1 MGDICRQMCIFVAK
15 HFFGDAMKRLLI
27 IWLLVSSTIVQA
39 REIISLNEGWHFFYR
54 SENTSDNARI
64 VTLPH
69 SWNAIPSAGLPV
81 YETTGNYQRILHVPE
96 SWGSKRLFL
105 KFYGAQSVVD
115 LFVNGRYVGT
125 HQGAAAAFT
134 FEITDKIRFGSDN
147 TLFVCVSNNYRND
160 VLPTSTDL
168 NRYGGLYRE
177 VELIVTEPTAISPL
191 YFGSEGVLVHPRLV
205 TGDKVEGA
213 VDVHLTAKELGNSY
227 LTLEIFDA
235 AGRSVFSKRQR
246 IRVENKPVSIPFA
259 ISRPQL
265 WSPAQPALY
274 TVTAT
279 LGESDPTDRVSV
291 RTGFRAIGTE
301 KQGGL
306 TINNESIRLNGVT
319 LYHDAPYVGG
329 LLTKEQLDADLRQII
344 DMGANALRSAVQPH
358 PQHLYN
364 RCDEEG
370 LLVWVDIPFHRAFL
384 SDIAYFA
391 TPAFEQN
398 GLNQLQEI
406 VAQNINHPSVVMW
419 GLFSRLRMNGDNP
432 TTFIRKLHNTAR
444 TMDASRPT
452 VAHSNHN
459 GALNFIS
466 ELIVWKQEL
475 GWQRGSADDLTI
487 WRDQLQQ
494 NWSHLRSG
502 IAYGGNGM
510 VGHANLPANVLPN
523 ANHMPEER
531 QTRFHEEYM
540 RNLQNDSLF
549 WGVWVENMFDY
560 GSSRCAYG
568 VDCQGVVSFDR
579 RTCKD
584 AYYLYR
590 SLWNRRSPTLHLVG
604 KRYLPRNGHR
614 QVLRVYSS
622 AGTPQLTIGADT
634 VALVEYSPCQY
645 RTDSV
650 DLPDRAEVRIV
661 AGSLRDGF
669 IFPADFAPARPKQ
682 QGLLQKANLQ
692 PKD

>member
-1 MGDICRQMCIFVAK
+1 
-15 HFFGDAMKRLLI
+15 MKRLLI
-27 IWLLVSSTIVQA
+27 IWLLALSTIAQA
-39 REIISLNEGWHFFYR
+39 REIIPLNEAWLFFYR

-69 SWNAIPSAGLPV
+69 SWNTVPAVGLPV
-81 YETTGNYQRILHVPE
+81 YETTGNYQRVLHVPE
-96 SWGSKRLFL
+96 SWASKRLFL
-105 KFYGAQSVVD
+105 KFYGAQSVAD
-115 LFVNGRYVGT
+115 LFVNGRYIGT

-134 FEITDKIRFGSDN
+134 FEITDKIRFGHDN
-147 TLFVCVSNNYRND
+147 TLFVCVSNSYRND
-160 VLPTSTDL
+160 VLPTSTDQ

-205 TGDKVEGA
+205 TDDKVEGT
-213 VDVHLTAKELGNSY
+213 VEVHLTAKEPANHY
-227 LTLEIFDA
+227 LTLEILDPS
-235 AGRSVFSKRQR
+235 GQCVFTKRQR
-246 IRVENKPVSIPFA
+246 VRIENKPISVPFA
-259 ISRPQL
+259 INRPQL
-265 WSPAQPALY
+265 WNPTRPALY

-279 LGESDPTDRVSV
+279 LGESEPADRVSV
-291 RTGFRAIGTE
+291 RTGFRSIGTE
-301 KQGGL
+301 QQGAL
-306 TINNESIRLNGVT
+306 TINNQPIRLNGVT
-319 LYHDAPYVGG
+319 LYHDTAYTGG
-329 LLTKEQLDADLRQII
+329 IRTAEQLDADLRQIA

-364 RCDEEG
+364 RCDEQG
-370 LLVWVDIPFHRAFL
+370 MLVWIDMPLHRAFL

-398 GLNQLQEI
+398 GMVQLQEI
-406 VAQNINHPSVVMW
+406 IAQNINHPSVVMW

-432 TTFIRKLHNTAR
+432 TSYIRKLHNTAR
-444 TMDASRPT
+444 TMDPSRPT
-452 VAHSNHN
+452 VAHSNRN

-487 WRDQLQQ
+487 WRDRLRQD
-494 NWSHLRSG
+494 WSHLRSG
-502 IAYGGNGM
+502 ISYGGNGM
-510 VGHANLPANVLPN
+510 VGHAVTSEQSLPETNR
-523 ANHMPEER
+523 MPEER
-531 QTRFHEEYM
+531 QTRFHEEYV

-560 GSSRCAYG
+560 GSSRRMYG
-568 VDCQGVVSFDR
+568 VDCQGLVTFDR

-590 SLWNRRSPTLHLVG
+590 ALWNHRSPTLHLVG
-604 KRYLPRNGHR
+604 KRYLPHNGRR

-622 AGTPQLTIGADT
+622 AGVPQMTIGADT
-634 VALVEYSPCQY
+634 VAITEYAPCQY

-669 IFPADFAPARPKQ
+669 TFPADFAPTRPRL
-682 QGLLQKANLQ
+682 QGLLQTANPQ
-692 PKD
+692 